1 MKRLLAIALVLAV
14 TVSCNTLWAK
24 GGKTFE
30 GVITYTINLSGDP
43 SVESSMDM
51 LPPSMLTAVFKTRGQ
66 RSMMSIM
73 GQKTF
78 VDAKKG
84 TVTSLIDMS
93 MLGMGTYCMDNPYE
107 GTKTTGADQPQTEFT
122 GETKTICGYKAE
134 KIRLKT
140 PQEGA
145 SVELWVTREL
155 SIESG
160 LPAMPGLE
168 GMVPLQFD
176 IQSAAAGMGNITI
189 VLTAKEVKEQKV
201 PNDDLVPPKDC
212 QKITQE
218 ELSTLL
224 NQFQNLGGEL
234 DE

>member
-14 TVSCNTLWAK
+14 AVSCNTLWAK

-84 TVTSLIDMS
+84 VVTSLIDMS

-107 GTKTTGADQPQTEFT
+107 GTKTTDADQPQTEFT

-160 LPAMPGLE
+160 LPTMPGLE

>member
-1 MKRLLAIALVLAV
+1 MKKILTIVLALVIGAG
-14 TVSCNTLWAK
+14 CNSLMAK
-24 GGKTFE
+24 GKKSFE
-30 GVITYTINLSGDP
+30 GVITYTMSLSGDP

-107 GTKTTGADQPQTEFT
+107 GTKTTDADQPKTEFT

-134 KIRLKT
+134 KIRLAT

-145 SVELWVTREL
+145 SVELWVTRDL

-160 LPAMPGLE
+160 LPTMSGLE